1 MFTFTLMTT
10 ETSSQN
16 INKSRP
22 ILHWL
27 QDLFS
32 LDTCTDIITYL
43 LQRGNITVTSI
54 SGSGGSAST
63 IDCAEWSR
71 FSIFDINSDCTDF
84 NSLTSSSEPWKEE
97 MLGEAI
103 NPQMNKESVVIDI
116 HHPEHQRQWQ
126 YHQLE
131 NMIEYPCDGYTQIL
145 DAWDTPCRYSKAHLF
160 CSLNVSVIITI
171 NNAGLNWLYVSA
183 RWRKAVI

>member
-54 SGSGGSAST
+54 SGSGSSAST

-84 NSLTSSSEPWKEE
+84 NLLTSSSEPWKEE

-103 NPQMNKESVVIDI
+103 NPQMNKEFVAIDI
-116 HHPEHQRQWQ
+116 HHPEYQRQWQ
-126 YHQLE
+126 YHQHDWVPLWRVYSNFRCLRYTLQVFQSSSFLQLE
-131 NMIEYPCDGYTQIL
+131 REC
-145 DAWDTPCRYSKAHLF
+145 HH
-160 CSLNVSVIITI
+160 
-171 NNAGLNWLYVSA
+171 NNQ
-183 RWRKAVI
+183 